1 MDTRHCPWNQMA
13 SLQRY
18 RKILKRDGAKTVEL
32 LVRNEQPESEAER
45 ILRILQDE
53 TK

>member
-1 MDTRHCPWNQMA
+1 MDTRYCPWNQAA

-32 LVRNEQPESEAER
+32 LVCSEQPANEAER

-53 TK
+53 IK